1 MRADPEEQ
9 WSPGSRRGRLPIVE
23 LLLALAVIAGLAYYW
38 FWDAEKNPAETPI
51 QIPPI
56 AVATPDDALSATPD
70 IPQRPKPAPVE
81 EPDVTADPGSAALS
95 EHTESPIEQ
104 TEPAQI
110 APLSPEEGDTLLLQQ
125 LAATGEN
132 STLNKLISSEHPL
145 DISAALIDGL
155 GRGLLLRKIIAPNP
169 PDQAFSV
176 VKEGSVLYMDSA
188 NYARFDSFA
197 NTVSSI
203 NSSNF
208 VETFH
213 TLRPLYE
220 GAFNK
225 LGLDPDDFDNAVMR
239 TLDLILATPEITEPI
254 ALKPKSVVYIY
265 ADPALESL
273 PSLQKQLLRM
283 GPDNIRRIKQQA
295 QTLRDDLL
303 AQ

>member
-9 WSPGSRRGRLPIVE
+9 WSPDSRRTRFPIVE
-23 LLLALAVIAGLAYYW
+23 LLLALAIIAGLAFYW
-38 FWDAEKNPAETPI
+38 LREADQNPAETPI

-56 AVATPDDALSATPD
+56 AAATPDAKIPSTPD
-70 IPQRPKPAPVE
+70 IPQRPQPAPVE
-81 EPDVTADPGSAALS
+81 APDVTADPGTAQY
-95 EHTESPIEQ
+95 EHTENPVAQ
-104 TEPAQI
+104 TESAQI
-110 APLSPEEGDTLLLQQ
+110 APLSREEGDALLLQQ
-125 LAATGEN
+125 LAATGMN
-132 STLNKLISSEHPL
+132 STLNKLISSERPL

-155 GRGLLLRKIIAPNP
+155 GRGLILRKIIAPNP
-169 PDQAFSV
+169 PNQAFSV
-176 VKEGSVLYMDSA
+176 AKEGSILYMDSA

-197 NTVSSI
+197 DTVSSL
-203 NSSNF
+203 NSDNL

-220 GAFNK
+220 GAFSR

-303 AQ
+303 VQ